1 MSEDLTEKELQQ
13 LDEKVAALSD
23 ADVLDQID
31 CLSKLYELQVLQ
43 NDLNENFLDYH
54 KFWTDILAKESLKRG
69 I

>member
-1 MSEDLTEKELQQ
+1 MSEDLTEQELQQ
-13 LDEKVAALSD
+13 LDEKIAALSD

>member
-1 MSEDLTEKELQQ
+1 MSEDLTEQELQQ
-13 LDEKVAALSD
+13 LDEKIAALSD

-54 KFWTDILAKESLKRG
+54 TFWTDILAKESIKRG
-69 I
+69 L

>member
-13 LDEKVAALSD
+13 LDEKIAALSD

-69 I
+69 L

>member
-13 LDEKVAALSD
+13 LDEKIAALSD

>member
-13 LDEKVAALSD
+13 LDEKIAALSD

-54 KFWTDILAKESLKRG
+54 KFWTDILAKETLKRG